1 MTLLNKLME
10 TCATLTQKVAHLE
23 HDKVAQALEI
33 TKLKQRVRKLER
45 KRRSKHFGLQR
56 LKKVELDAD
65 KDVTLVDVDTT
76 VEMDADTQGRIEEDV
91 NAIKKVNAVE
101 PTVFDDEKVTMTMG
115 QTLIKMKAEKARL
128 LDEQMAKRLQDEEI
142 KQAVARERQEK
153 EGLEKMQEKHLD
165 NIKKYQSLKRKPISV
180 AQARKIMI
188 VYLKN
193 MAGDE
198 EPTKKRLVKETLL
211 QESFKRLRAEVEVL
225 GSPSTQQDTLTI
237 DPVEISEKEVQNT
250 LQIIPMAEFKVEAL
264 QVKDK
269 DLLKSKDLQVVVATA
284 KLLIL
289 NPNEFDLWKMRIK
302 QYFLMTD
309 YSLWEVLLNG
319 DSLTPTRVVDGVV
332 QDVAPTTAEQR
343 LVKKNKLK
351 AIGTL
356 LMALPANLENH
367 SLDDLFNNLKIYEAE
382 VKSSSSTSHNTQN
395 IAFVS
400 LQNTDYTNELVSV
413 VPSVSAASTKVSA
426 SILPNVDN
434 LSDAVIYSFF
444 ASQSNSL
451 QLDNEDLKQID
462 ANDLEEMDLKWQ
474 MAMLTI
480 RARRFLQRTRRN
492 LGANGTTTIGF
503 DMSKEKCLQVA
514 HLQKTPIG

>member
-10 TCATLTQKVAHLE
+10 TCATLTHKVAHLE

-56 LKKVELDAD
+56 GRGIIELDAD

-76 VEMDADTQGRIEEDV
+76 VEMDADTQGRMEEDV

-101 PTVFDDEKVTMTMG
+101 PTVFDDE
-115 QTLIKMKAEKARL
+115 E
-128 LDEQMAKRLQDEEI
+128 MAKRLQDEEI

-153 EGLEKMQEKHLD
+153 E
-165 NIKKYQSLKRKPISV
+165 
-180 AQARKIMI
+180 AQARKNMI

-193 MAGDE
+193 MAGYKIHHFKGMTYDQVRPIFERKYNTVQTFLKSNRDE

-211 QESFKRLRAEVEVL
+211 QESFMRLRAEVEVS

-237 DPVEISEKEVQNT
+237 DPAEISEKDVKNT
-250 LQIIPMAEFKVEAL
+250 LQIIPIAEFKVEAL
-264 QVKDK
+264 QVKYPFIDWEIYSEGSRTYWRMLRVGGVTQAFQSFEDMLK
-269 DLLKSKDLQVVVATA
+269 DFDREDLNA
-284 KLLIL
+284 L
-289 NPNEFDLWKMRIK
+289 
-302 QYFLMTD
+302 
-309 YSLWEVLLNG
+309 
-319 DSLTPTRVVDGVV
+319 
-332 QDVAPTTAEQR
+332 TAEQR
-343 LVKKNKLK
+343 LAKKNKLK

-356 LMALPANLENH
+356 LMVLPADLEDH
-367 SLDDLFNNLKIYEAE
+367 SLDDLFKNLKIYEAE

-395 IAFVS
+395 ITFVS
-400 LQNTDYTNELVSV
+400 LQNTDYTNESVSV
-413 VPSVSAASTKVSA
+413 VSNVSAASTKVSA

-444 ASQSNSL
+444 VSQSNSL
-451 QLDNEDLKQID
+451 QLDNEDLKQIY

-492 LGANGTTTIGF
+492 HGANGTTAIGF